1 MKTTLTR
8 TLTALKRAGLMFQIR
23 CLETTL
29 QGQHDALMR
38 TDCRHTRE
46 EIIAAM
52 ASTTVSLKRVRR
64 DYLAIRDPRTA
75 NFNAWRAA

>member
-29 QGQHDALMR
+29 QGQHDALVR
-38 TDCRHTRE
+38 TDCRNTRE
-46 EIIAAM
+46 EIMAAM
-52 ASTTVSLKRVRR
+52 AATTVSLKRVRR
-64 DYLAIRDPRTA
+64 DYLAIRDPQVPS
-75 NFNAWRAA
+75 FNAWRSA